1 MHNFILLYRGP
12 TTPPDA
18 SHQGWPEWFARTGD
32 RLVDVGSPMLG
43 GFAVHA
49 DSVLTD
55 TAADLNGFSVVRAE
69 NRDEV
74 RELVR
79 DHPFLA
85 HGSDYTIE
93 VFEAPRAG

>member
-43 GFAVHA
+43 G
-49 DSVLTD
+49 SPSMR
-55 TAADLNGFSVVRAE
+55 TAC
-69 NRDEV
+69 
-74 RELVR
+74 
-79 DHPFLA
+79 
-85 HGSDYTIE
+85 
-93 VFEAPRAG
+93 